1 MGQNKFRE
9 LLMES
14 SFAVPLVKSHPGLN
28 VPARTKL
35 DPLVHRV
42 RNFSLK
48 KGAPL
53 SPEENKARDAELM
66 QAARKFEGLFIHQML
81 KAMRN
86 TVPESGLFDSFA
98 MKQYESMLDEEIA
111 QEMAKHKGLGLA
123 DTFYHQFKRLAE
135 KADDLV

>member
-1 MGQNKFRE
+1 
-9 LLMES
+9 MES
-14 SFAVPLVKSHPGLN
+14 SFAIPLLKSNQGLN
-28 VPARTKL
+28 VPARAKV
-35 DPLVHRV
+35 DPLANRV

-48 KGAPL
+48 QKASL
-53 SPEENKARDAELM
+53 SPEENKARDVELM

-81 KAMRN
+81 KAMRS

-123 DTFYHQFKRLAE
+123 DNFFRQFKRLAE
-135 KADDLV
+135 KADLPAENQNNTR